1 MRLRSAFRSVARASQ
16 RFFGD
21 EGAITLTR
29 IGSAPTPTQA
39 VVYSEQ
45 VEWRRGNRNERTE
58 VRTRE
63 VHLAPGVDPVG
74 VGSTFT
80 VGAYNYTVV
89 RLGDAKA
96 STAIVLYGE
105 RHGGVS
111 NSRSDGWS

>member
-21 EGAITLTR
+21 AAAITLTR
-29 IGSAPTPTQA
+29 TGATPVPTEA

-63 VHLAPGVDPVG
+63 VHLAPGTDPVG
-74 VGSTFT
+74 IGSTFT

-89 RLGDAKA
+89 RVDDAKA
-96 STAIVLYGE
+96 STAL
-105 RHGGVS
+105 
-111 NSRSDGWS
+111 